1 MQDPRTADDKSEKI
15 EIENRPAEV
24 LGQRHRMLSG
34 GSVNIRFL
42 TVPCQRIAF
51 PIGFRYTE
59 RAKTD
64 GTMAKKEEAAEEK
77 AVATNRK
84 ARHEYIV
91 LDTYEAG
98 IVLTGT
104 EVKSLRLG
112 NVNIAEA
119 FAQVKNGEV
128 WLSGMHVSPY
138 EQGSYA
144 NVDPL
149 RRRKLLLH
157 RKEIRKIS
165 GRLGESGLTLV
176 PLKIYFHNRH
186 AKVLIG
192 ICRGK
197 REHDRREDIA
207 RREAERDIRR
217 NYAR

>member
-1 MQDPRTADDKSEKI
+1 
-15 EIENRPAEV
+15 
-24 LGQRHRMLSG
+24 
-34 GSVNIRFL
+34 
-42 TVPCQRIAF
+42 
-51 PIGFRYTE
+51 
-59 RAKTD
+59 
-64 GTMAKKEEAAEEK
+64 MAKKETAEDR

-84 ARHEYIV
+84 ARHEYVV
-91 LDTYEAG
+91 LDSFEAG

-112 NVNIAEA
+112 NANIAEA
-119 FAQVKNGEV
+119 WAQIKNGEV
-128 WLSGMHVSPY
+128 WLNDMHVSPY

-149 RRRKLLLH
+149 RKRKLLLH
-157 RKEIRKIS
+157 RKEIRKIN
-165 GRLGESGLTLV
+165 GRLGEAGLTLV
-176 PLKIYFHNRH
+176 PLKVYFHNRH

-197 REHDRREDIA
+197 REHDRRDDIA